1 MLDISPGLLLLV
13 AVIFIFLIVV
23 LNKILYKPLL
33 TFMHERD
40 ESIKN
45 DLEQAKKNSS
55 NVSHLEEEALNLI
68 KHAKNEAHKIREEAI
83 NMVKAEYNEKIE
95 AKKAVLEKAYESF
108 LLELNQEKE
117 ELNSRL
123 KNELPVFKDSL
134 KTKLS
139 QI

>member
-13 AVIFIFLIVV
+13 TVIFIFLIFT

-33 TFMHERD
+33 TFMHNRD

-45 DLEQAKKNSS
+45 DLEEAKKNSS
-55 NVSHLEEEALNLI
+55 NVSHFEAEAESII
-68 KHAKNEAHKIREEAI
+68 KNAKNEAYKIREEAI
-83 NMVKAEYNEKIE
+83 NSAKAKAHEKIE
-95 AKKAVLEKAYESF
+95 AKKVVLEKAYETF
-108 LLELNQEKE
+108 LNELSKEKD
-117 ELNSRL
+117 ELNSKL
-123 KNELPVFKDSL
+123 NSELPVFKDSL

>member
-13 AVIFIFLIVV
+13 AVIFIFLIIV

-55 NVSHLEEEALNLI
+55 NVSHLEEEALGLI

-83 NMVKAEYNEKIE
+83 NLVKTEYNEKIE

-117 ELNSRL
+117 ELSSRL

>member
-55 NVSHLEEEALNLI
+55 NVSHLEEEALGLI

-83 NMVKAEYNEKIE
+83 NLVKTEYNEKIE

-117 ELNSRL
+117 ELRSRL

>member
-13 AVIFIFLIVV
+13 AVIFICLIVV

-33 TFMHERD
+33 TFMHDRD
-40 ESIKN
+40 ETIRN
-45 DLEQAKKNSS
+45 DLEEAKKNSS
-55 NVSHLEEEALNLI
+55 NVSHLEAEAESII
-68 KHAKNEAHKIREEAI
+68 KHAKNEAHQIREEAI
-83 NMVKAEYNEKIE
+83 NLAKAKAHEQIE
-95 AKKAVLEKAYESF
+95 AKKAVLESAYAAF
-108 LLELNQEKE
+108 LDELNKEKD
-117 ELNSRL
+117 ELSSKL